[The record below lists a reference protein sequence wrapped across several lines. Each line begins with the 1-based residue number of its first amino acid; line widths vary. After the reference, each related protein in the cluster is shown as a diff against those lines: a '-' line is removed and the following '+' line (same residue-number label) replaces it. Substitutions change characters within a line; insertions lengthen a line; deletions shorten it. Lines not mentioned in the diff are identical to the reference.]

1 MVHLNLEELLE
12 KSGKSKYWLVKKLD
26 SNYDVINKMINHET
40 SAIHF
45 ATIDKLLNLFDCS
58 IDELFIVEKDHHPV

>member
-1 MVHLNLEELLE
+1 MDDSTLPSNQLVD
-12 KSGKSKYWLVKKLD
+12 GWLVKKLD